1 MDTGTILAVVAILA
15 VNAVGWFVA
24 YGRIMEKVERN
35 SDLLVNGLSEKVQE
49 ISESVA
55 KNEGLSEKV
64 DILSNDFSELKGTVI
79 TFMKMSRGKTK
90 A

>member
-1 MDTGTILAVVAILA
+1 MDTATIVAVASVVI

-35 SDLLVNGLSEKVQE
+35 SDLLVNGLSEKVQA

-55 KNEGLSEKV
+55 KNEGLTEKG
-64 DILSNDFSELKGTVI
+64 DNLSNSFSELKGTVI
-79 TFMKMSRGKTK
+79 TFMKMSRDKTK
-90 A
+90 P